1 MAGHHPVAGH
11 DLRLHSEVAATVRD
25 ELVHFFECAGIEE
38 QLDPLADRQLAC
50 VVLAF
55 LTRFAATQLCA
66 PLQIGEGLMRI
77 CHG

>member
-1 MAGHHPVAGH
+1 
-11 DLRLHSEVAATVRD
+11 VRH
-25 ELVHFFECAGIEE
+25 ELVHFFERAGIEK

-55 LTRFAATQLCA
+55 LARFAATQLCA

-77 CHG
+77 CQTFTP